1 MKRLGRIWP
10 EVTSFSNLLTA
21 YCKARKGKQSKPS
34 VAEFSYN
41 LESELLGLQ
50 QELIDFTYT
59 PGSYRL
65 FTIYERK
72 KRQIA
77 AAPFRDRVVHHA
89 LLNIIEPSI
98 DRCFIFDSYAC
109 RKAKGVHAAVNRY
122 QQWSKEYPYVLKMDI
137 EQYFPSIDHTLLK
150 AKLRHYLKD
159 RYVLDLL
166 DRIIDTTPMEVGRA
180 DLCYFSGDDLLTPL
194 EHRTG
199 LPIGNLTSQFF
210 ANVYLDSLDHF
221 IQEKLK
227 VSGYL
232 RYVDDLVV
240 MGRDKDLLHTI
251 RENIRERLAENRLRL
266 HPRKAHI
273 YQTARGIDLFGYQIF
288 PYKRKLRNDNGHAF
302 QRRLRTMARLYNE
315 GRLDF
320 DEIHPRVRS
329 WIGHALHGETEGLR
343 KKLFGS
349 IIFHRG

>member
-1 MKRLGRIWP
+1 MKRLSRIWP
-10 EVTSFSNLLTA
+10 EVTSFSNLLNA
-21 YCKARKGKQSKPS
+21 YRKARKGKQSKS
-34 VAEFSYN
+34 TVSEFSLN
-41 LESELLGLQ
+41 LEIELLCLQ
-50 QELIDFTYT
+50 QELIDFTYQ

-98 DRCFIFDSYAC
+98 DRRFIFDSYAC
-109 RKAKGVHAAVNRY
+109 RKDKGVHAAVNRY

-137 EQYFPSIDHTLLK
+137 EQYFPSIDHTILK

-159 RYVLDLL
+159 KYVLDLIN
-166 DRIIDTTPMEVGRA
+166 RIIDTTPTESGRA
-180 DLCYFSGDDLLTPL
+180 DLIYFPGDDLLTPL
-194 EHRTG
+194 EHTTG

-210 ANVYLDSLDHF
+210 ANVYLDAVDHF

-227 VSGYL
+227 VGCYL
-232 RYVDDLVV
+232 RYVDDLLV
-240 MGRDKDLLHTI
+240 MGRDKNLLHTI
-251 RENIRERLAENRLRL
+251 RENIRERLAEDRLRL

-273 YQTARGIDLFGYQIF
+273 YQTARGIDLFGYQVF
-288 PYKRKLRNDNGHAF
+288 PHKRKLRNDNGHAF
-302 QRRLRTMARLYNE
+302 HRRLRKMAKLYLE

-329 WIGHALHGETEGLR
+329 WIGHAIHGETEGLR

-349 IIFHRG
+349 TIFRRG